1 MLFFEKLRQAKNR
14 VLLEYFIFII
24 QKWNGVG
31 SLVLEQGKRIQNM
44 LNLDFEIIVIC
55 AQIINFTTH
64 ITIFLSTVYYFGLW
78 FVIRVC
84 LEKSR

>member
-1 MLFFEKLRQAKNR
+1 MLWTKVRQKDVCFFFEKLRQERIR
-14 VLLEYFIFII
+14 VLLEYFVFII

-44 LNLDFEIIVIC
+44 LNLDFEIIIIC

-64 ITIFLSTVYYFGLW
+64 IFCQLCITLDFGL
-78 FVIRVC
+78 
-84 LEKSR
+84 